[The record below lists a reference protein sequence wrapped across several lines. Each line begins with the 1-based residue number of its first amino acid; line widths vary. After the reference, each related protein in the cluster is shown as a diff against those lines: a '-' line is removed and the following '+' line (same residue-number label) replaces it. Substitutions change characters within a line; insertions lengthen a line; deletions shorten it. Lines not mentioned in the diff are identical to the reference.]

1 MHIYEVTRCQDRQII
16 DPIRLPAGPQNKG
29 EGLHALCV
37 QAGSSFSYLRK
48 PHNLGMLLEFPE
60 DLLAQG
66 IGDLGV
72 DAGVLDVL
80 VT

>member
-1 MHIYEVTRCQDRQII
+1 
-16 DPIRLPAGPQNKG
+16 
-29 EGLHALCV
+29 
-37 QAGSSFSYLRK
+37 
-48 PHNLGMLLEFPE
+48 MLLELPE

-80 VT
+80 MAEVIGHGLACP